1 MNLPNRPLLSAAL
14 LAVVTTS
21 LALTGC
27 NKEKSAA
34 VTPNVQG
41 GDQVVATYAG
51 KTITMADLEKK
62 AADQL
67 YEVRQQTLDQM
78 IIEDLVA
85 AEAKKRNMTEEELLK
100 AEISDKVPPPPDDQ
114 LQQFFQQL
122 QAQGQMPPGAT
133 FESMKDR
140 LAQAMTRPQQQ
151 QRAMAF
157 FEELRK
163 NANVDVKLAAPKKE
177 VAATGP
183 SKGPENAPVT
193 IVEFSDFQCPF
204 CSKVNETVA
213 KVMETYPGKV
223 RLVFRHFPL
232 DFHQDAPK
240 AAEASMCAN
249 EQGKFWEYH
258 DQLFKN
264 QQALK
269 VDDLKQHAQA
279 VGLDA
284 AKFDQC
290 LTSNK
295 YADLVKKDMQAGK
308 EVGVSGT
315 PAFFI
320 NGRQLSG
327 AVPFEEFQKIIDQ
340 ELGTQKKG

>member
-14 LAVVTTS
+14 LAVITTS

-34 VTPNVQG
+34 VTPKVQG
-41 GDQVVATYAG
+41 GDQVVATYSG
-51 KTITMADLEKK
+51 KTITMNDLENK

-78 IIEDLVA
+78 IIEDLVQG
-85 AEAKKRNMTEEELLK
+85 EAKKRGMTEEQLLK
-100 AEISDKVPPPPDDQ
+100 AEISDKVPPPPEDQ
-114 LQQFFQQL
+114 MQQFFQQL
-122 QAQGQMPPGAT
+122 QAQGQLPPGAT

-140 LAQAMTRPQQQ
+140 LAAAMTRPQQQ
-151 QRAMAF
+151 QRAAAF

-163 NANVDVKLAAPKKE
+163 QANVDVKLQPPKKE

-183 SKGPENAPVT
+183 SKGPENAPIT

-204 CSKVNETVA
+204 CSRVIETVDQ
-213 KVMETYPGKV
+213 VMEAYPGKV

-258 DQLFKN
+258 DALFKN
-264 QQALK
+264 QQNLK
-269 VDDLKQHAQA
+269 EEGLKQQAQA

-284 AKFDQC
+284 AKFEQC
-290 LTSNK
+290 LTSGK
-295 YADLVKKDMQAGK
+295 YAEQVKKDMEAGK
-308 EVGVSGT
+308 QVGVTGT

-327 AVPFEEFQKIIDQ
+327 AVPFEEFKKVIDS
-340 ELGTQKKG
+340 ELGTQKG